1 MVNFS
6 RKRLAVSSLFS
17 QQQAIQQSLN
27 WQALQPDLVIQDF
40 PLEPVNFWALQPNA
54 TQAIDLFLRHPT
66 HSLLMM
72 KVGEP
77 VEYAELLQNFI
88 SQNHHKVRS
97 IFGVNYVIEQGDS
110 FSFPHVY
117 TESAKSLD
125 DNFASQGEALSALYC
140 DQFQLFGSF
149 RIHPSSQDIQLVPGL
164 VHKANGGV
172 LILSAATLLS
182 QFDLWG
188 RLKQILQTQTFDW
201 YSAHP
206 FKNLPCDIPSYALNL
221 KVIVLGNRTELATLA
236 ELEENL
242 YSFADYAE
250 IESYIS
256 VAEVE
261 EQKTWAG
268 YVQQMAQEQNIELD
282 FLALNKLY
290 QLLVRE
296 SENRFL
302 INASPLKLKEIL
314 QDASTFAE
322 KTALSAVDFEGI
334 FQQKLAQY
342 GFLKEQ
348 TYADILNEQVYVETQ
363 GEIVGQIN
371 GLSVIEYPGTPVCFG
386 EPSRISCIVQFGDGE
401 VIDVERKNE
410 LAGNIHG
417 KGMMI
422 AQACLSN
429 ILDLP
434 SQLPFSASLVFE
446 QSYGEIDG
454 DSASLAI
461 FCVLASAL
469 ADLPL
474 PQHIAITGSID
485 QFGLVHSVGGVND
498 KIEGFFT
505 ICQRR
510 GLTGKQGVIIPMT
523 TIQQLSLSDEVKSAV
538 KNGEFFI
545 YPVEDIYQACELL
558 FGRDLLDENKDYTE
572 KTEPLSRLI
581 QRRIEGRADSE
592 RKSFWHFFR
601 S

>member
-1 MVNFS
+1 MT
-6 RKRLAVSSLFS
+6 VSSFFP
-17 QQQAIQQSLN
+17 QQALD
-27 WQALQPDLVIQDF
+27 WQALQPDLAITEFPSETVDF
-40 PLEPVNFWALQPNA
+40 WSLQPNA
-54 TQAIDLFLRHPT
+54 KQALSVFLRHP
-66 HSLLMM
+66 SRFLLML
-72 KVGEP
+72 KADDQ
-77 VEYAELLQNFI
+77 VEYASLLESFTKL
-88 SQNHHKVRS
+88 HHHREQSV
-97 IFGVNYVIEQGDS
+97 FGVNYVVEQGDA
-110 FSFPHVY
+110 FSFPRVY
-117 TESAKSLD
+117 TEMAHSLD
-125 DNFASQGEALSALYC
+125 DNFATTGEVVNALYC
-140 DQFQLFGSF
+140 DQFQLFGSL
-149 RIHPSSQDIQLVPGL
+149 RVHPSSHDIQLNPGL
-164 VHKANGGV
+164 VHRANGGV
-172 LILSAATLLS
+172 LILSAAMLLS
-182 QFDLWG
+182 QFDLWL

-206 FKNLPCDIPSYALNL
+206 FKHLPCDVPSYKLNL
-221 KVIVLGNRTELATLA
+221 KVIVLGNRTELATLG
-236 ELEENL
+236 ELEESL

-261 EQKTWAG
+261 SQKMWAG
-268 YVQQMAQEQNIELD
+268 YVNKIAQTLNVEMN
-282 FLALNKLY
+282 FSALNKLY
-290 QLLVRE
+290 KLLVRE
-296 SENRFL
+296 SEDRFL
-302 INASPLKLKEIL
+302 INISPLKLKEML
-314 QDASTFAE
+314 QDVVTLTGNSI
-322 KTALSAVDFEGI
+322 LSADDFEAV
-334 FQQKLAQY
+334 FQRKSIQY

-371 GLSVIEYPGTPVCFG
+371 GLSVIEYPGTPVSFG
-386 EPSRISCIVQFGDGE
+386 EPSRISCIVQFGEGE

-410 LAGNIHG
+410 LAGNIHS

-461 FCVLASAL
+461 FCVLVSAL
-469 ADLPL
+469 SDLPL
-474 PQHIAITGSID
+474 PQNIAITGSID

-538 KNGEFFI
+538 KNNEFFI
-545 YPVEDIYQACELL
+545 YPVEDIYQACEYL
-558 FGRDLLDENKDYTE
+558 FERDLLDENKEYSE
-572 KTEPLSRLI
+572 KTMPISRLI
-581 QRRIEGRADSE
+581 QRRIENRLDSE
-592 RKSFWHFFR
+592 KKGFWDFFKS
-601 S
+601 

>member
-1 MVNFS
+1 M
-6 RKRLAVSSLFS
+6 SSFFP
-17 QQQAIQQSLN
+17 QQALD
-27 WQALQPDLVIQDF
+27 WQALQPDLAITEFSPETVDF
-40 PLEPVNFWALQPNA
+40 WSLQPNA
-54 TQAIDLFLRHPT
+54 KQALSVFLRHPSRFLLMLKADEQAEYA
-66 HSLLMM
+66 SLLESFT
-72 KVGEP
+72 K
-77 VEYAELLQNFI
+77 L
-88 SQNHHKVRS
+88 HHHREQSV
-97 IFGVNYVIEQGDS
+97 FGVNYVVEQGDA
-110 FSFPHVY
+110 FSFPRVY
-117 TESAKSLD
+117 TEVAHSLD
-125 DNFASQGEALSALYC
+125 DNFATPGEVVNALYC
-140 DQFQLFGSF
+140 DQFQLFGSL
-149 RIHPSSQDIQLVPGL
+149 RVHPSSHDIQLNPGL
-164 VHKANGGV
+164 VHRANGGV
-172 LILSAATLLS
+172 LILSAAMLLS
-182 QFDLWG
+182 QFDLWL

-206 FKNLPCDIPSYALNL
+206 FKHLPCDVPSYKLNL
-221 KVIVLGNRTELATLA
+221 KVIVLGSRTELATLG
-236 ELEENL
+236 ELEESL

-261 EQKTWAG
+261 SQKMWAG
-268 YVQQMAQEQNIELD
+268 YVKKIAQTLNVEMN
-282 FLALNKLY
+282 FSALNKLY
-290 QLLVRE
+290 KLLVRE
-296 SENRFL
+296 SEDRFL
-302 INASPLKLKEIL
+302 INISPLKLKEML
-314 QDASTFAE
+314 QDVVTLTGNSI
-322 KTALSAVDFEGI
+322 LSADDFEAV
-334 FQQKLAQY
+334 FQRKSIQY

-371 GLSVIEYPGTPVCFG
+371 GLSVIEYPGTPVSFG
-386 EPSRISCIVQFGDGE
+386 EPSRISCIVQFGEGE

-410 LAGNIHG
+410 LAGNIHS

-461 FCVLASAL
+461 FCVLVSAL
-469 ADLPL
+469 SDLPL
-474 PQHIAITGSID
+474 PQNIAITGSID

-538 KNGEFFI
+538 KNNEFFI
-545 YPVEDIYQACELL
+545 YPVEDIYQACEYL
-558 FGRDLLDENKDYTE
+558 FERDLLDENKEYSE
-572 KTEPLSRLI
+572 KTMPISRLI
-581 QRRIEGRADSE
+581 QRRIENRLDSE
-592 RKSFWHFFR
+592 KKGFWDFFKS
-601 S
+601 

>member
-1 MVNFS
+1 VT
-6 RKRLAVSSLFS
+6 VSSFFP
-17 QQQAIQQSLN
+17 QQALD
-27 WQALQPDLVIQDF
+27 WQALQPDLAITEFPSETVDF
-40 PLEPVNFWALQPNA
+40 WSLQPNA
-54 TQAIDLFLRHPT
+54 KQALSVFLRHPSRFLLMLKADDQAEYA
-66 HSLLMM
+66 SLLESFT
-72 KVGEP
+72 K
-77 VEYAELLQNFI
+77 L
-88 SQNHHKVRS
+88 HHHREQSV
-97 IFGVNYVIEQGDS
+97 FGVNYVVEQGDA
-110 FSFPHVY
+110 FSFPRVY
-117 TESAKSLD
+117 TEMAHSLD
-125 DNFASQGEALSALYC
+125 DNFATTGEVVNALYC
-140 DQFQLFGSF
+140 DQFQLFGSL
-149 RIHPSSQDIQLVPGL
+149 RVHPSSHDIQLNPGL
-164 VHKANGGV
+164 VHRANGGV
-172 LILSAATLLS
+172 LILSAAMLLS
-182 QFDLWG
+182 QFDLWL

-206 FKNLPCDIPSYALNL
+206 FKHLPCDVPSYRINL
-221 KVIVLGNRTELATLA
+221 KVIVLGNRTELATLG
-236 ELEENL
+236 ELEESL

-261 EQKTWAG
+261 SQKMWAG
-268 YVQQMAQEQNIELD
+268 YVNKIAQTLNVEMN
-282 FLALNKLY
+282 FSALNKLY
-290 QLLVRE
+290 KLLVRE
-296 SENRFL
+296 SEDRFL
-302 INASPLKLKEIL
+302 INISPLKLKEML
-314 QDASTFAE
+314 QDVVTLTGNSIL
-322 KTALSAVDFEGI
+322 TADDFEAV
-334 FQQKLAQY
+334 FQRKSIQY

-371 GLSVIEYPGTPVCFG
+371 GLSVIEYPGTPVSFG
-386 EPSRISCIVQFGDGE
+386 EPSRISCIVQFGEGE

-410 LAGNIHG
+410 LAGNIHS

-461 FCVLASAL
+461 FCVLVSAL
-469 ADLPL
+469 SDLPL
-474 PQHIAITGSID
+474 PQNIAITGSID

-538 KNGEFFI
+538 KNNEFFI
-545 YPVEDIYQACELL
+545 YPVEDIYQACEYL
-558 FGRDLLDENKDYTE
+558 FERDLLDENKEYSE
-572 KTEPLSRLI
+572 KTMPISRLI
-581 QRRIEGRADSE
+581 QRRIENRLESE
-592 RKSFWHFFR
+592 KKGFWDFFKS
-601 S
+601 

>member
-1 MVNFS
+1 M
-6 RKRLAVSSLFS
+6 SSFFP
-17 QQQAIQQSLN
+17 QQALN
-27 WQALQPDLVIQDF
+27 WQALQPDLAITEFPSETVDF
-40 PLEPVNFWALQPNA
+40 WSLQPNA
-54 TQAIDLFLRHPT
+54 KQALSVFLRHPSRFLLMLKADDQAEYA
-66 HSLLMM
+66 SLLESFT
-72 KVGEP
+72 K
-77 VEYAELLQNFI
+77 L
-88 SQNHHKVRS
+88 HHHREQSV
-97 IFGVNYVIEQGDS
+97 FGVNYVVEQGDA
-110 FSFPHVY
+110 FSFPRVY
-117 TESAKSLD
+117 TEMAHSLD
-125 DNFASQGEALSALYC
+125 DNFATTGEVVNALYC
-140 DQFQLFGSF
+140 DQFQLFGSL
-149 RIHPSSQDIQLVPGL
+149 RIHPSSHDIQLNPGL
-164 VHKANGGV
+164 VHRANGGV
-172 LILSAATLLS
+172 LILSAAMLLS
-182 QFDLWG
+182 QFDLWL

-206 FKNLPCDIPSYALNL
+206 FKHLPCDVPSYKLNL
-221 KVIVLGNRTELATLA
+221 KVIVLGNRTELATLG
-236 ELEENL
+236 ELEESL

-261 EQKTWAG
+261 SQKMWAG
-268 YVQQMAQEQNIELD
+268 YVNKIAQTLNVEMN
-282 FLALNKLY
+282 FSALNKLY
-290 QLLVRE
+290 KLLVRE
-296 SENRFL
+296 SEDRFL
-302 INASPLKLKEIL
+302 INISPLKLKEML
-314 QDASTFAE
+314 QDVVTLTGNSI
-322 KTALSAVDFEGI
+322 LSADDFEAV
-334 FQQKLAQY
+334 FQRKSIQY

-371 GLSVIEYPGTPVCFG
+371 GLSVIEYPGTPVSFG
-386 EPSRISCIVQFGDGE
+386 EPSRISCIVQFGEGE

-410 LAGNIHG
+410 LAGNIHS

-461 FCVLASAL
+461 FCVLVSAL
-469 ADLPL
+469 SDLPL
-474 PQHIAITGSID
+474 PQNIAITGSID

-538 KNGEFFI
+538 KNNEFFI
-545 YPVEDIYQACELL
+545 YPVEDIYQACEYL
-558 FGRDLLDENKDYTE
+558 FERDLLDENKEYSE
-572 KTEPLSRLI
+572 KTMPISRLI
-581 QRRIEGRADSE
+581 QRRIENRLDSE
-592 RKSFWHFFR
+592 KKGFWDFFKS
-601 S
+601 

>member
-1 MVNFS
+1 MT
-6 RKRLAVSSLFS
+6 VSSFFP
-17 QQQAIQQSLN
+17 QQALD
-27 WQALQPDLVIQDF
+27 WQALQPDLAITEFPSETVDF
-40 PLEPVNFWALQPNA
+40 WSLQPNA
-54 TQAIDLFLRHPT
+54 KQALSVFLRHPSRFLLILKADEQAEYA
-66 HSLLMM
+66 SLLESFT
-72 KVGEP
+72 K
-77 VEYAELLQNFI
+77 L
-88 SQNHHKVRS
+88 HHHREQSV
-97 IFGVNYVIEQGDS
+97 FGVNYVVEQGDA
-110 FSFPHVY
+110 FSFPRVY
-117 TESAKSLD
+117 TEMAHSLD
-125 DNFASQGEALSALYC
+125 DNFATLGEVVNALYC
-140 DQFQLFGSF
+140 DQFQLFGSL
-149 RIHPSSQDIQLVPGL
+149 RIHPSSHDIQLNPGL
-164 VHKANGGV
+164 VHRANGGV
-172 LILSAATLLS
+172 LILSAAMLLS
-182 QFDLWG
+182 QFDLWL

-206 FKNLPCDIPSYALNL
+206 FKHLPCDVPSYKLNL
-221 KVIVLGNRTELATLA
+221 KVIVLGNRTELATLG
-236 ELEENL
+236 ELEESL

-261 EQKTWAG
+261 SQKMWAG
-268 YVQQMAQEQNIELD
+268 YVNKIAQTLNVEMN
-282 FLALNKLY
+282 FSALNKLY
-290 QLLVRE
+290 KLLVRE
-296 SENRFL
+296 SEDRFL
-302 INASPLKLKEIL
+302 INISPLKLKEML
-314 QDASTFAE
+314 QDVVTLTGNSI
-322 KTALSAVDFEGI
+322 LSADDFEAV
-334 FQQKLAQY
+334 FQRKSIQH

-371 GLSVIEYPGTPVCFG
+371 GLSVIEYPGTPVSFG
-386 EPSRISCIVQFGDGE
+386 EPSRISCIVQFGEGE

-410 LAGNIHG
+410 LAGNIHS

-461 FCVLASAL
+461 FCVLVSAL
-469 ADLPL
+469 SDLPL
-474 PQHIAITGSID
+474 PQNIAITGSID

-538 KNGEFFI
+538 KNNEFFI
-545 YPVEDIYQACELL
+545 YPVEDIYQACEYL
-558 FGRDLLDENKDYTE
+558 FERDLLDENKEYSE
-572 KTEPLSRLI
+572 KTMPISSLI
-581 QRRIEGRADSE
+581 QRRIENRLDSE
-592 RKSFWHFFR
+592 KKGFWDFFKS
-601 S
+601 

>member
-1 MVNFS
+1 M
-6 RKRLAVSSLFS
+6 SSFFP
-17 QQQAIQQSLN
+17 QQALD
-27 WQALQPDLVIQDF
+27 WQALQPDLAITEFPSETVDF
-40 PLEPVNFWALQPNA
+40 WSLQPNA
-54 TQAIDLFLRHPT
+54 KQALSVFLRHP
-66 HSLLMM
+66 SRFLLML
-72 KVGEP
+72 KADDQ
-77 VEYAELLQNFI
+77 VEYASLLESFTKL
-88 SQNHHKVRS
+88 HHHREQSV
-97 IFGVNYVIEQGDS
+97 FGVNYVVEQGDA
-110 FSFPHVY
+110 FSFPRVY
-117 TESAKSLD
+117 TEMAHSLD
-125 DNFASQGEALSALYC
+125 DNFATTGEVVNALYC
-140 DQFQLFGSF
+140 DQFQLFGSL
-149 RIHPSSQDIQLVPGL
+149 RVHPSSHDIQLNPGL
-164 VHKANGGV
+164 VHRANGGV
-172 LILSAATLLS
+172 LILSAAMLLS
-182 QFDLWG
+182 QFDLWL

-206 FKNLPCDIPSYALNL
+206 FKHLPCDVPSYKLNL
-221 KVIVLGNRTELATLA
+221 KVIVLGNRTELATLG
-236 ELEENL
+236 ELEESL

-261 EQKTWAG
+261 SQKMWAG
-268 YVQQMAQEQNIELD
+268 YVKKIAQTLNVEMN
-282 FLALNKLY
+282 FSALNKLY
-290 QLLVRE
+290 KLLVRE
-296 SENRFL
+296 SEDRFL
-302 INASPLKLKEIL
+302 INISPLKLKEML
-314 QDASTFAE
+314 QDVVTLTGNSI
-322 KTALSAVDFEGI
+322 LSADDFEAV
-334 FQQKLAQY
+334 FQRKSIQY

-371 GLSVIEYPGTPVCFG
+371 GLSVIEYPGTPVSFG
-386 EPSRISCIVQFGDGE
+386 EPSRISCIVQFGEGE

-410 LAGNIHG
+410 LAGNIHS

-461 FCVLASAL
+461 FCVLVSAL
-469 ADLPL
+469 SDLPL
-474 PQHIAITGSID
+474 PQNIAITGSID

-538 KNGEFFI
+538 KNNEFFI
-545 YPVEDIYQACELL
+545 YPAEDIYQACEYL
-558 FGRDLLDENKDYTE
+558 FERDLLDENKEYSE
-572 KTEPLSRLI
+572 KTMPISRLI
-581 QRRIEGRADSE
+581 QRRIENRLDSE
-592 RKSFWHFFR
+592 KKGFWDFFKS
-601 S
+601 

>member
-1 MVNFS
+1 M
-6 RKRLAVSSLFS
+6 SSFFP
-17 QQQAIQQSLN
+17 QQALD
-27 WQALQPDLVIQDF
+27 WQALQPDLAITEFPSETVDF
-40 PLEPVNFWALQPNA
+40 WSLQPNA
-54 TQAIDLFLRHPT
+54 KQALSVFLRHPSRFLLMLKADDQAEYA
-66 HSLLMM
+66 SLLESFT
-72 KVGEP
+72 K
-77 VEYAELLQNFI
+77 L
-88 SQNHHKVRS
+88 HHHREQSV
-97 IFGVNYVIEQGDS
+97 FGVNYVVEQGDA
-110 FSFPHVY
+110 FSFPRVY
-117 TESAKSLD
+117 TEMAHSLD
-125 DNFASQGEALSALYC
+125 DNFATLGEVVNALYC
-140 DQFQLFGSF
+140 DQFQLFGSL
-149 RIHPSSQDIQLVPGL
+149 RVHPSSHDIQLNPGL
-164 VHKANGGV
+164 VHRANGGV
-172 LILSAATLLS
+172 LILSAAMLLS
-182 QFDLWG
+182 QFDLWL

-206 FKNLPCDIPSYALNL
+206 FKHLPCDVPSYKLNL
-221 KVIVLGNRTELATLA
+221 KVIVLGNRTELATLG
-236 ELEENL
+236 ELEESL

-261 EQKTWAG
+261 SQKMWAG
-268 YVQQMAQEQNIELD
+268 YVNKIAQTLNVEMN
-282 FLALNKLY
+282 FSALNKLY
-290 QLLVRE
+290 KLLVRE
-296 SENRFL
+296 SEDRFL
-302 INASPLKLKEIL
+302 INISPLKLKEIL
-314 QDASTFAE
+314 QDVVTLTGNSI
-322 KTALSAVDFEGI
+322 LSADDFEAV
-334 FQQKLAQY
+334 FQRKSIQY

-371 GLSVIEYPGTPVCFG
+371 GLSVIEYPGTPVSFG
-386 EPSRISCIVQFGDGE
+386 EPSRISCIVQFGEGE

-410 LAGNIHG
+410 LAGNIHS

-461 FCVLASAL
+461 FCVLVSAL
-469 ADLPL
+469 SDLPL
-474 PQHIAITGSID
+474 PQNIAITGSID

-538 KNGEFFI
+538 KNNEFFI
-545 YPVEDIYQACELL
+545 YPVEDIYQACEYL
-558 FGRDLLDENKDYTE
+558 FERDLLDENKEYSE
-572 KTEPLSRLI
+572 KTMPISRLI
-581 QRRIEGRADSE
+581 QRRIENRLDSE
-592 RKSFWHFFR
+592 KKGFWDFFKS
-601 S
+601 

>member
-1 MVNFS
+1 M
-6 RKRLAVSSLFS
+6 SSFFP
-17 QQQAIQQSLN
+17 QQALD
-27 WQALQPDLVIQDF
+27 WQALQPELAITELPSEMVDF
-40 PLEPVNFWALQPNA
+40 WSLQPNA
-54 TQAIDLFLRHPT
+54 KQALSVFLRHPSRFLLMLKADDQAEYA
-66 HSLLMM
+66 SLLESFT
-72 KVGEP
+72 K
-77 VEYAELLQNFI
+77 L
-88 SQNHHKVRS
+88 HHYREQSV
-97 IFGVNYVIEQGDS
+97 FGVNYVVEQGDA
-110 FSFPHVY
+110 FSFPRVY
-117 TESAKSLD
+117 TEMAHSLD
-125 DNFASQGEALSALYC
+125 DNFATLGEVVNALYC
-140 DQFQLFGSF
+140 DQFQLFGSL
-149 RIHPSSQDIQLVPGL
+149 RVHPSSHDIQLNPGL
-164 VHKANGGV
+164 VHRANGGV
-172 LILSAATLLS
+172 LILSAAMLLS
-182 QFDLWG
+182 QFDLWL

-206 FKNLPCDIPSYALNL
+206 FKHLPCDVPSYKLNL
-221 KVIVLGNRTELATLA
+221 KVIVLGSRTELATLG
-236 ELEENL
+236 ELEESL

-261 EQKTWAG
+261 SQKMWAG
-268 YVQQMAQEQNIELD
+268 YVKKIAQTLNVEMN
-282 FLALNKLY
+282 FSALNKLY
-290 QLLVRE
+290 KLLVRE
-296 SENRFL
+296 SEDRFL
-302 INASPLKLKEIL
+302 INISPLKLKEML
-314 QDASTFAE
+314 QDVVTLTGNSI
-322 KTALSAVDFEGI
+322 LSSDDFEAV
-334 FQQKLAQY
+334 FQRKSIQH

-371 GLSVIEYPGTPVCFG
+371 GLSVIEYPGTPVSFG
-386 EPSRISCIVQFGDGE
+386 EPSRISCIVQFGEGE

-410 LAGNIHG
+410 LAGNIHS

-461 FCVLASAL
+461 FCVLVSAL
-469 ADLPL
+469 SDLPL
-474 PQHIAITGSID
+474 PQNIAITGSID

-538 KNGEFFI
+538 KNNEFFI
-545 YPVEDIYQACELL
+545 YPVEDIYQACEYL
-558 FGRDLLDENKDYTE
+558 FERDLLDENKEYSE
-572 KTEPLSRLI
+572 KTMPISRLI
-581 QRRIEGRADSE
+581 QRRIENRLDSE
-592 RKSFWHFFR
+592 KKGFWDFFKS
-601 S
+601 

>member
-1 MVNFS
+1 M
-6 RKRLAVSSLFS
+6 SSFFP
-17 QQQAIQQSLN
+17 QQALD
-27 WQALQPDLVIQDF
+27 WQALQPDLAITAFPSETVDF
-40 PLEPVNFWALQPNA
+40 WSLQPNA
-54 TQAIDLFLRHPT
+54 KQALSVFLRHP
-66 HSLLMM
+66 SRFLLML
-72 KVGEP
+72 KADDQ
-77 VEYAELLQNFI
+77 VEYASLLESFTKL
-88 SQNHHKVRS
+88 HHHREQSV
-97 IFGVNYVIEQGDS
+97 FGVNYVVEQGDA
-110 FSFPHVY
+110 FSFPRVY
-117 TESAKSLD
+117 TEMAHSLD
-125 DNFASQGEALSALYC
+125 DNFATTGEVVNALYC
-140 DQFQLFGSF
+140 DQFQLFGSL
-149 RIHPSSQDIQLVPGL
+149 RVHPSSHDIQLNPGL
-164 VHKANGGV
+164 VHRANGGV
-172 LILSAATLLS
+172 LILSAAMLLS
-182 QFDLWG
+182 QFDLWL

-206 FKNLPCDIPSYALNL
+206 FKHLPCDVPSYKLNL
-221 KVIVLGNRTELATLA
+221 KVIMLGNRTELATLG
-236 ELEENL
+236 ELEESL

-261 EQKTWAG
+261 SQKMWAG
-268 YVQQMAQEQNIELD
+268 YVKKIAQTLNVEMN
-282 FLALNKLY
+282 FSALNKLY
-290 QLLVRE
+290 KLLVRE
-296 SENRFL
+296 SEDRFL
-302 INASPLKLKEIL
+302 INISPIKLKEML
-314 QDASTFAE
+314 QDVVTLTGNSI
-322 KTALSAVDFEGI
+322 LSADDFEAV
-334 FQQKLAQY
+334 FQRKSIQY

-371 GLSVIEYPGTPVCFG
+371 GLSVIEYPGTPVSFG
-386 EPSRISCIVQFGDGE
+386 EPSRISCIVQFGEGE

-410 LAGNIHG
+410 LAGNIHS

-461 FCVLASAL
+461 FCVLMSAL
-469 ADLPL
+469 SDLPL
-474 PQHIAITGSID
+474 PQNIAITGSID

-538 KNGEFFI
+538 KNNEFFI
-545 YPVEDIYQACELL
+545 YPVEDIYQACEYL
-558 FGRDLLDENKDYTE
+558 FERDLLDENKEYSE
-572 KTEPLSRLI
+572 KTMPISRLI
-581 QRRIEGRADSE
+581 QRRIENRLDSE
-592 RKSFWHFFR
+592 KKGFWDFFKS
-601 S
+601 